1 MRRLV
6 TVLLL
11 LCFGMFI
18 PAVGRPLQFCLY
30 DGTILLPGLQSCG
43 ETETA
48 GHTTKCCGKC
58 GEGENQ
64 QKEAPCCLDAGTLPN
79 GTAPTG
85 SIKLPPPLFV
95 VVELVEF
102 FLSAGPIFES
112 IENAGV
118 VSQAVSRTDT
128 PSERRAVL
136 SVWRI

>member
-30 DGTILLPGLQSCG
+30 DSTILLPGLQSCG

-48 GHTTKCCGKC
+48 GHGTKCCDRC
-58 GEGENQ
+58 GEGEHQ
-64 QKEAPCCLDAGTLPN
+64 QKETPCCLDAGTLPN

-85 SIKLPPPLFV
+85 SIKIPPPLFV
-95 VVELVEF
+95 VVEPVEF
-102 FLSAGPIFES
+102 FLSAGPVFES
-112 IENAGV
+112 IKNAVV
-118 VSQAVSRTDT
+118 VSPADSRPNT

-136 SVWRI
+136 GVWRI